1 MGCVNALL
9 NLYCEQGKWRE
20 LTSLYHSIRK
30 QGFNPNSFTFSSLLD
45 FPSISPT
52 FLQHQGEPIHADA
65 LKRGFVESDSYVINA
80 LISMY
85 ARCGLVINACKVFDE
100 SPVPTIVNWN
110 TMISV
115 LFRAGDFDGARQVF
129 DRMRKRECPN
139 DVTWSAVIS
148 GCVQNDRAEESL
160 IVFKKMLGESDEAT
174 GSSLLPNSHTIA
186 SVFLACVKLRSI
198 GFGRQ
203 VHGYT
208 MKMSMFVE
216 SDVFVGSNLMDL
228 YGKCHQV
235 ELVKLVFDFMME
247 KCVVAWSVLISSYTR
262 NECHSSAI
270 GAFREMVYRG
280 VEPNYVTLTTLLT
293 ACAHMPSLVLG
304 KELHCFFV
312 RRMGLKPD
320 VFVST
325 SLIDMYGKCRC
336 VDYAYIIFERDKDA
350 LECSSVSM
358 YNATLA
364 ALIEN
369 SFLHDAWRVFRSTN
383 EDFNVKPNSVTLATV
398 LPLCTKSSL
407 LLYGKEIHCY
417 ALKCGLEDE
426 LLVGNSL
433 LDMYSKSGELRI
445 AENQFKMMRQRNK
458 ISWTSM
464 IDAYGVHGNG
474 EGAVKIFERM
484 VRESDI
490 KPDHV
495 TFVALISACSHSG
508 LVEEGL
514 KYFEAM
520 EKEYGVTPMEE
531 NYGSAVD
538 LLARAGR
545 LDEAK
550 QLIATMPIKPGAS
563 VWGALLGACK
573 IQGDAEEAEIA
584 LEKLMKLEPDE
595 SGFRKLLSS
604 IYSEAGRLDSAAEI
618 RKAITRRS
626 DRRRQGR
633 SWL

>member
-1 MGCVNALL
+1 MGSVNALL

-20 LTSLYHSIRK
+20 LTTLYHSIRK
-30 QGFNPNSFTFSSLLD
+30 QGFNPNSFTFSSLLN

-52 FLQHQGEPIHADA
+52 FPPHQGDPIHADA
-65 LKRGFVESDSYVINA
+65 LKRGFVDSDSYVINA

-85 ARCGLVINACKVFDE
+85 ARCGALVNACKVFDE
-100 SPVPTIVNWN
+100 LTVPSVVNWN

-115 LFRAGDFDGARQVF
+115 LFRAGDFDGARQAF

-148 GCVQNDRAEESL
+148 GCVQNDLAEESL
-160 IVFKKMLGESDEAT
+160 IVFKKMLGECDET
-174 GSSLLPNSHTIA
+174 GSCLLPNSHTIA

-208 MKMSMFVE
+208 MKMSVFVE

-235 ELVKLVFDFMME
+235 ELAKLVFDFMVE
-247 KCVVAWSVLISSYTR
+247 KCVVAWSVLISTYTR
-262 NECHSSAI
+262 NECYSSVI
-270 GAFREMVYRG
+270 EAFREMVDRG
-280 VEPNYVTLTTLLT
+280 VEPNYVTLSTLLT
-293 ACAHMPSLVLG
+293 ACADMPSLVLG
-304 KELHCFFV
+304 KELHCFIV
-312 RRMGLKPD
+312 RRMALKPD

-336 VDYAYIIFERDKDA
+336 MDYAYRIFERDKDA
-350 LECSSVSM
+350 LECCSSVSM
-358 YNATLA
+358 YNAALS

-369 SFLHDAWRVFRSTN
+369 NFLHDAWGVFRSMN
-383 EDFNVKPNSVTLATV
+383 EDFNAKPNSVTLATV
-398 LPLCTKSSL
+398 LPLCTRSSL
-407 LLYGKEIHCY
+407 PLYGKEIHCY

-433 LDMYSKSGELRI
+433 LDMYSKSGELQM
-445 AENQFKMMRQRNK
+445 AKNQFKLMRRRNK

-464 IDAYGVHGNG
+464 IDAYGMHGKG
-474 EGAVKIFERM
+474 EGAIKVFESM
-484 VRESDI
+484 VTESDI

-508 LVEEGL
+508 IVEEGL

-595 SGFRKLLSS
+595 SGFWKLLSS
-604 IYSEAGRLDSAAEI
+604 IYSEAGRLDSVAEI
-618 RKAITRRS
+618 RKAIAGRS
-626 DRRRQGR
+626 APRRQGL